1 MINIYTRDWGRS
13 RRREESYTPPPGYV
27 GTAFSDGG
35 MKMHE
40 ADTDISE
47 LARDR
52 LPREEFLQEKPIS
65 EESECS
71 IFESEDEQHEV
82 IDQTEEISR
91 RDGRKLEALIKSL
104 RGKFGTEELIL
115 ILILLIVS
123 SDGIGIETLVLG
135 LLLMV
140 K

>member
-1 MINIYTRDWGRS
+1 
-13 RRREESYTPPPGYV
+13 
-27 GTAFSDGG
+27 
-35 MKMHE
+35 MHE

-82 IDQTEEISR
+82 IDPTEEISR

>member
-1 MINIYTRDWGRS
+1 
-13 RRREESYTPPPGYV
+13 
-27 GTAFSDGG
+27 
-35 MKMHE
+35 MHE

-52 LPREEFLQEKPIS
+52 LPRDEILQGEAFS
-65 EESECS
+65 ENECS
-71 IFESEDEQHEV
+71 ICAPEEEQCEV
-82 IDQTEEISR
+82 IELTEDLSR

-123 SDGIGIETLVLG
+123 SDGIGIETLVIG

>member
-1 MINIYTRDWGRS
+1 
-13 RRREESYTPPPGYV
+13 
-27 GTAFSDGG
+27 
-35 MKMHE
+35 MHE

-52 LPREEFLQEKPIS
+52 LPRDEILQEETLA

-71 IFESEDEQHEV
+71 ICAPEEEQCEV
-82 IDQTEEISR
+82 IDPTEDLSR

-123 SDGIGIETLVLG
+123 SDGIGIETLVIG

>member
-1 MINIYTRDWGRS
+1 
-13 RRREESYTPPPGYV
+13 
-27 GTAFSDGG
+27 
-35 MKMHE
+35 MHE

-52 LPREEFLQEKPIS
+52 LPREEFLQGEAFS
-65 EESECS
+65 ENECS
-71 IFESEDEQHEV
+71 ICAPEDEQHEV

-123 SDGIGIETLVLG
+123 SDGIGIETLVIG

>member
-1 MINIYTRDWGRS
+1 
-13 RRREESYTPPPGYV
+13 
-27 GTAFSDGG
+27 
-35 MKMHE
+35 MHE
-40 ADTDISE
+40 ADTNISE

-52 LPREEFLQEKPIS
+52 LPRDEILQGEAFS
-65 EESECS
+65 ESECS
-71 IFESEDEQHEV
+71 ICAPEEDQCEV
-82 IDQTEEISR
+82 IELTEDLSR

-123 SDGIGIETLVLG
+123 SEGIGIETLVIG